1 MIIQTG
7 KLNFSAGEVEVCGNH
22 RETFEPRRDDLFG
35 DTCMTYQSFVK
46 ALSIGVFQPERARGV
61 SLWIEI
67 NQKYPLPLRRETGRE
82 VHRSGRFSDATFL
95 VCNCEQL
102 HSDTSLGLRDLEAKL
117 TGLRRRFACY
127 KGGKGWN
134 RPRLVFRPAA

>member
-22 RETFEPRRDDLFG
+22 RETVEPRRDDLFR
-35 DTCMTYQSFVK
+35 DTRMTYQSLVK
-46 ALSIGVFQPERARGV
+46 ALSIGVFHPERARGV

-67 NQKYPLPLRRETGRE
+67 NQKHPLPLRRKTGRE

-102 HSDTSLGLRDLEAKL
+102 HSDTSLGLRDLQANEKYVELRQKAAKIIR
-117 TGLRRRFACY
+117 TEENKEGLNRR
-127 KGGKGWN
+127 
-134 RPRLVFRPAA
+134 